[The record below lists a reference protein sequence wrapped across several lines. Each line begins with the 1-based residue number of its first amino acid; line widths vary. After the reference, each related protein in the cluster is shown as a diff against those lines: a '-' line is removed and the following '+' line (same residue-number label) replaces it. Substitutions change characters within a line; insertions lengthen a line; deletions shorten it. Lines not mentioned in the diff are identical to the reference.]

1 MQVSCDSEKCILLPL
16 NALQSI
22 IETHKTSPRPLGSVH
37 CRGEPL
43 LLSLQAVMLSP
54 ELPLYFGGKFGS
66 THPHPSVSSGGKIQ
80 QDRTSLDQF
89 PFLSPHPINSKIS
102 FSFPPVLLDERP
114 DVATWVTFLSFKK
127 EWLKQGRMMVWSFF
141 FMLKRCGLVLYH
153 LLWGMGRQVE
163 ATQKLISTQQEK
175 QLSTHSSHLK
185 WKQSALWGNRI
196 PHAEGIFKISS

>member
-141 FMLKRCGLVLYH
+141 FYAKEVWAGSLPLTVRNGETSRSHTKTDFNSARETAVYPF
-153 LLWGMGRQVE
+153 
-163 ATQKLISTQQEK
+163 
-175 QLSTHSSHLK
+175 HS
-185 WKQSALWGNRI
+185 A
-196 PHAEGIFKISS
+196 SSP